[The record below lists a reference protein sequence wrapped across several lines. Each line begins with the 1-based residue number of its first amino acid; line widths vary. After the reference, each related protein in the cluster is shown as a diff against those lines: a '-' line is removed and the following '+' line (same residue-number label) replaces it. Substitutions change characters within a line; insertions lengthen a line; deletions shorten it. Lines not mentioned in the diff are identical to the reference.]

1 MLHGQIS
8 PICCMNGFWKG
19 SLSVQRE
26 PRLCLLLPHLCHLV
40 VCARGRCLGV
50 LPSGDAS
57 CFMDSAEWCWEFI
70 SWPAHCVP
78 SPADTCELTPA
89 YWQIISI
96 NESEGSALFHPVIY
110 APASSSPVL
119 GGGQLTTPGMI
130 QHTRGGS
137 LLHSVVY
144 FQGEYAFNNSRS

>member
-1 MLHGQIS
+1 VLHGQIS

-19 SLSVQRE
+19 SLFVQRE
-26 PRLCLLLPHLCHLV
+26 SRLCLVSPHLCHLV

-57 CFMDSAEWCWEFI
+57 CFIDSAEWCWEFI
-70 SWPAHCVP
+70 SWLAHCVL

-96 NESEGSALFHPVIY
+96 NESEESALFHSVIY
-110 APASSSPVL
+110 ALASSSSELRVNEQPPEWL
-119 GGGQLTTPGMI
+119 N
-130 QHTRGGS
+130 HK
-137 LLHSVVY
+137 LLDEERLLCSVVVCIH
-144 FQGEYAFNNSRS
+144 G